1 MPNLNGLKNRIS
13 VVANTKKI
21 TNAMELVSAS
31 KLRVIKKE
39 YDNIQNYKNSLEN
52 TFSDIMDHM
61 SKGELD
67 TLFPVDKSNESELYI
82 IITSDLGLCGSYNS
96 NIINLARTRV
106 KENDK
111 LILVGNKGISQA
123 NKLIKNKENILKS
136 FAEVGNKFSYELA
149 SLIASESF
157 DLYKQSIISKI
168 NIIYTKFVNNVVQ
181 EAEIKT
187 LFPLEIKTDH
197 KSVHTEIEFEPSA
210 EEVLKNAIPLYLSS
224 LIYALGAASK
234 LSEMASRRNA
244 MENATDNAQEIEQ
257 TLILEYNSTRQGLI
271 TQEITEIVSGA
282 DAT

>member
-111 LILVGNKGISQA
+111 LILIGNKGISQA
-123 NKLIKNKENILKS
+123 NKLIKNKDNILKS

-168 NIIYTKFVNNVVQ
+168 NIIYTKFINNVVQ

-197 KSVHTEIEFEPSA
+197 VSVHTEIEFEPSA

>member
-111 LILVGNKGISQA
+111 LILIGNKGISQA

-197 KSVHTEIEFEPSA
+197 KNVHTEIEFEPSA

>member
-67 TLFPVDKSNESELYI
+67 TLFPVDKSNASELYI

-111 LILVGNKGISQA
+111 LILIGNKGISQA

-168 NIIYTKFVNNVVQ
+168 NIIYTKFINNVVQ
-181 EAEIKT
+181 ESEIKT

>member
-67 TLFPVDKSNESELYI
+67 TLFPVDKSNASELYI

-111 LILVGNKGISQA
+111 LILIGNKGISQA

-149 SLIASESF
+149 SLIAGESF

>member
-67 TLFPVDKSNESELYI
+67 TLFPVDKSNASELYI

-111 LILVGNKGISQA
+111 LILIGNKGISQA

-181 EAEIKT
+181 ESEIKT

>member
-111 LILVGNKGISQA
+111 LILIGNKGISQA

-168 NIIYTKFVNNVVQ
+168 NIIYTKFINNVVQ

>member
-111 LILVGNKGISQA
+111 LILIGNKGISQA

-149 SLIASESF
+149 SLIAGESF

>member
-67 TLFPVDKSNESELYI
+67 TLFPVDKSNASELYI

-111 LILVGNKGISQA
+111 LILIGNKGISQA
-123 NKLIKNKENILKS
+123 NKLIKNKENIIKS

-168 NIIYTKFVNNVVQ
+168 NIIYTKFINNVVQ
-181 EAEIKT
+181 ESEIKT

>member
-67 TLFPVDKSNESELYI
+67 TLFPVDKSNASELYI

-111 LILVGNKGISQA
+111 LILIGNKGISQA

>member
-67 TLFPVDKSNESELYI
+67 TLFPVDKSNASELYI

-111 LILVGNKGISQA
+111 LILIGNKGISQA

-168 NIIYTKFVNNVVQ
+168 NIIYTKFINNVVQ

>member
-111 LILVGNKGISQA
+111 LILIGNKGISQA
-123 NKLIKNKENILKS
+123 NKLIKNKDNILKS

-187 LFPLEIKTDH
+187 LFPLEIKTNH

>member
-111 LILVGNKGISQA
+111 LILIGNKGISQA

-157 DLYKQSIISKI
+157 DLYKQSTISKI

-187 LFPLEIKTDH
+187 LFPLEIKTNH

>member
-111 LILVGNKGISQA
+111 LILIGNKGISQA
-123 NKLIKNKENILKS
+123 NKLIKNKENIIKS

-168 NIIYTKFVNNVVQ
+168 NIIYTKFINNVVQ
-181 EAEIKT
+181 ESEIKT

>member
-1 MPNLNGLKNRIS
+1 MANLNGLKNRIS

-67 TLFPVDKSNESELYI
+67 TLFPVDKSNASELYI

-168 NIIYTKFVNNVVQ
+168 NIIYTKFINNVVQ

>member
-111 LILVGNKGISQA
+111 LILIGNKGISQA

-168 NIIYTKFVNNVVQ
+168 NIIYTKFINNVVQ
-181 EAEIKT
+181 ESEIKT

>member
-52 TFSDIMDHM
+52 TFSDIIDHI

-111 LILVGNKGISQA
+111 LILIGNKGISQA

>member
-1 MPNLNGLKNRIS
+1 MANLNGLKNRIS

-96 NIINLARTRV
+96 NIINLTRTRV

-111 LILVGNKGISQA
+111 LILIGNKGISQA

-149 SLIASESF
+149 SLIAGESF

-210 EEVLKNAIPLYLSS
+210 EEVLRNAIPLYLSS

>member
-111 LILVGNKGISQA
+111 LILIGNKGISQA

-187 LFPLEIKTDH
+187 LFPLEIKTNH

>member
-111 LILVGNKGISQA
+111 LILIGNKGISQA

>member
-111 LILVGNKGISQA
+111 LILIGNKGISQE
-123 NKLIKNKENILKS
+123 NKLIKNKENIIKS

-168 NIIYTKFVNNVVQ
+168 NIIYTKFINNVVQ
-181 EAEIKT
+181 ESEIKT

>member
-21 TNAMELVSAS
+21 THAMEMVSAS

-39 YDNIQNYKNSLEN
+39 FDNIQNYKNSLEN
-52 TFSDIMDHM
+52 TFGDIMNHM
-61 SKGELD
+61 SKAELE
-67 TLFPVDKSNESELYI
+67 TLFPAEKRNDSDLYI

-96 NIINLARTRV
+96 NIVNLSRTRV
-106 KENDK
+106 KEND
-111 LILVGNKGISQA
+111 LVILLGNKGISQS
-123 NKLIKNKENILKS
+123 NKITKNIENIIRS
-136 FAEVGNKFSYELA
+136 FDEIGTKFSYELA
-149 SLIASESF
+149 SLIAAEAF
-157 DLYKQSIISKI
+157 ELYKQRKIKKI
-168 NIIYTKFVNNVVQ
+168 NVIYTKFINNVIQDADV
-181 EAEIKT
+181 KT
-187 LFPLEIKTDH
+187 LFPFEVKNDH

-210 EEVLKNAIPLYLSS
+210 EKVLKNAIPLYLSS
-224 LIYALGAASK
+224 LIYALGSSSK

-244 MENATDNAQEIEQ
+244 MENATDNAHEIEQ

>member
-111 LILVGNKGISQA
+111 LILIGNKGISQA
-123 NKLIKNKENILKS
+123 NKLIKNKDNILKS

-168 NIIYTKFVNNVVQ
+168 NIIYTKFINNVVQ